1 MPADKPAPNNGD
13 ILGLFRPEVATWFR
27 DVFAHPTAVQ
37 KAAWQAI
44 AAGEHALVVA
54 PTGSGKT
61 LAAFLWAINNLVEP
75 AGQGTLALDSAGATG
90 SAGTPTGH
98 RRVKVLYISPLKA
111 LGVDVE
117 NNLRAPLGGIARVAA
132 RLGCEQP
139 NISVGVRSGDTP
151 AAERSRI
158 QRKPPDILITT
169 PESAYLML
177 TSKAAGILRDVDT
190 VIIDEIHAL
199 AGSKR
204 GAHLALTLERL
215 EALNPE
221 RSIQRIGL
229 SATVRPIDR
238 VARFLGGDRPVEIIN
253 PASEKTWDLLV
264 RTPVDDMSDL
274 PTPEPGS
281 TIGEAT
287 IDDPLGL
294 LGEPDYAASPS
305 SAGAADGFP
314 AEGAG
319 EGMPH
324 HDAGGRE
331 SESALP
337 QQGSIW
343 PFIEEQVYEEIL
355 GARSTLIFV
364 NSRRSAERLTSRI
377 NELWAREHAPEEL
390 AAARRRPPAQ
400 LGGPSDIA
408 GAAST
413 VIARAHHG
421 SVSKDERA
429 LTEKMLKEG
438 SLKAVVATSSLEL
451 GIDMGAVDLV
461 LQVESPPS
469 VAAGLQRVGR
479 AGHGVGEI
487 SRGIFHPKHRSDL
500 LQSAITLKRMLAG
513 QIEEL
518 QTISNPLDVLAQ
530 QTVAA
535 VAAAGSGGLSTDAWY
550 EIVCRAHPYRELSR
564 EVFDSV
570 IDLVSGIYPA
580 TDFADLK
587 PRVVHDR
594 TSGVLTPRPGAQRL
608 AVTSGGTIPDRGMFG
623 VFLMHGAGEGS
634 GAPRRVGELDEEM
647 VYESRVGDIFTLG
660 ASSWRIEE
668 ITRDQVLV
676 TPAPGHTGRLPFW
689 HGDQLGR
696 PVELGKALGAFRR
709 EAHGD
714 AAVLAGWGL
723 DRRSQSNISAF
734 LSEQEEATGVVPDE
748 RTLVLERFRDELG
761 DWRVVLHTPFGRGV
775 NAAWALAV
783 GAQIAERTG
792 MDAQAVAGDDGIVLR
807 LPEGEVDPG
816 AELFALPSEDIE
828 AIVTEQVGNS
838 ALFASRFR
846 ECAARAL
853 LLPRRN
859 PGKRAPLW
867 QQRQRAEQ
875 LLDVA
880 RKYPSF
886 PIILETV
893 RECLRDVY
901 DLPALVSILEDI
913 EHRRV
918 MISEVTTSA
927 PSPFASSLL
936 FNYTG
941 AFMYEGDTPLAEK
954 RAAALALDPALLAKL
969 LGTVELRELL
979 VPEII
984 AETHAQL
991 QHIADG
997 YRARSAEELVD
1008 QLRVLGPIAL
1018 ADLGKHCDFEGIE
1031 HVIDTQLRGR
1041 VMRVRI
1047 DGVEHLAQVED
1058 AALLR
1063 DGLGIPVPPGVPAQ
1077 QDSIVDA
1084 PQQLISRWAR
1094 ARGPFTLR
1102 ECAEAFGFSAG
1113 VTHQILSALTKDASR
1128 GLIQGHYR
1136 QGVAEEEYIASSVLK
1151 IIRSRSLAAARA
1163 EAEPISPSAYARF
1176 LMEWQQVA
1184 AMGEQ
1189 PELRGSDGVFAV
1201 IEQLAG
1207 VRLPASAWETL
1218 VLPSRVRDYQPGML
1232 DELTISGEVLI
1243 VGAGQ
1248 AASQDPWV
1256 MLLPADYAPEII
1268 ELPDAVGEGAE
1279 AGAGSGSGASPTL
1292 SKVQE
1297 EIMEKL
1303 STGGAF
1309 HPTELFRHLH
1319 GEDLGIV
1326 AGTITVQE
1334 LSEAL
1339 WDLLARG
1346 LAAPDSFAA
1355 VRAHLS
1361 MTRSGSANRASSAA
1375 HRVKRRPGRS
1385 RVGRGRLSRR
1395 SLGTS
1400 GVGAAVSLPPDLASA
1415 GRWAASPRAN
1425 TEATARG
1432 VLHGELWLDRYGVVT
1447 RGGIVNEQVTGGFA
1461 LAYRVLSRFEE
1472 NGKALRGHIVEG
1484 LGAAQFSTPAIIDRA
1499 RAFADSLDHHGW
1511 PSGTQDPKV
1520 YVLAATDPA
1529 NPYGSVLPW
1538 PEDSRGLSRSAGAMV
1553 VIADGLLVAYI
1564 SRGGKNLQLLPTAQH
1579 DEVEIAELVVPAL
1592 NDVIE
1597 RGLVQP
1603 LRVEKL
1609 NGEAIFGHPLVP
1621 QLRAAGAVLS
1631 PKGLKLQGHPKPS
1644 SSPRVSRAGLDGGL
1658 PSFDDPSFEDQTEA
1672 DNPEFPQGEYQQGGY
1687 PQGGFMSGGRRR
1699 KPYGKP
1705 RGRR

>member
-1 MPADKPAPNNGD
+1 MPADTPAPNNGD
-13 ILGLFRPEVATWFR
+13 VLGLFRPEVATWFR

-75 AGQGTLALDSAGATG
+75 AGQGTLALDSAGAAG
-90 SAGTPTGH
+90 SAGAPTGH

-215 EALNPE
+215 EALNPG

-264 RTPVDDMSDL
+264 RTAVDDMSDL

-305 SAGAADGFP
+305 AAGAAQGFA

-324 HDAGGRE
+324 QLVGGRE

-343 PFIEEQVYEEIL
+343 PFIEAQVYEEIL

-377 NELWAREHAPEEL
+377 NELWASEHAPEEL

-400 LGGPSDIA
+400 MGGPSDIA
-408 GAAST
+408 GAASA

-479 AGHGVGEI
+479 AGHGVGEV

-535 VAAAGSGGLSTDAWY
+535 VAAAGAEGLSTEAWY
-550 EIVCRAHPYRELSR
+550 ETVCRAHPYRELSR

-623 VFLMHGAGEGS
+623 VFLMHGGEGDR
-634 GAPRRVGELDEEM
+634 APRRVGELDEEM

-689 HGDQLGR
+689 TGDQLGR
-696 PVELGKALGAFRR
+696 PAELGKALGAFRR

-723 DRRSQSNISAF
+723 DRRSQSNITAF

-816 AELFALPSEDIE
+816 AELFAIPSDDIE
-828 AIVTEQVGNS
+828 AMVTEQVGNS

-853 LLPRRN
+853 LLPRRH

-913 EHRRV
+913 ERRRV

-1008 QLRVLGPIAL
+1008 QLRVLGPIAV

-1136 QGVAEEEYIASSVLK
+1136 QGVAEEEYIAASVLK

-1176 LMEWQQVA
+1176 LLEWQQVA

-1268 ELPDAVGEGAE
+1268 ELPDVEEGTA
-1279 AGAGSGSGASPTL
+1279 ASPTL

-1297 EIMEKL
+1297 EIMDKL
-1303 STGGAF
+1303 SSGGAF

-1395 SLGTS
+1395 SLGAS
-1400 GVGAAVSLPPDLASA
+1400 GAGSAVSLPPDLASA

-1511 PSGTQDPKV
+1511 PSGTQEPKV

-1564 SRGGKNLQLLPTAQH
+1564 SRGGKNLQLLPTAHH
-1579 DEVEIAELVVPAL
+1579 DEVEIAELVIPAL

-1631 PKGLKLQGHPKPS
+1631 PKGLKVQGVSTPS
-1644 SSPRVSRAGLDGGL
+1644 TSPRAAGVGL
-1658 PSFDDPSFEDQTEA
+1658 PSFDDA
-1672 DNPEFPQGEYQQGGY
+1672 DSQINPETGP
-1687 PQGGFMSGGRRR
+1687 GGFRPGSFRSGGWRGNRPGGRGSYRR
-1699 KPYGKP
+1699 
-1705 RGRR
+1705 

>member
-75 AGQGTLALDSAGATG
+75 AGQGTLALDSAAAAA

-215 EALNPE
+215 EALNPG

-264 RTPVDDMSDL
+264 RTPVEDMSDL

-305 SAGAADGFP
+305 AAGAVDGFP

-408 GAAST
+408 GAASP

-535 VAAAGSGGLSTDAWY
+535 VAAAGSEGLSTDAWY

-623 VFLMHGAGEGS
+623 VFLMHGAGPEALS
-634 GAPRRVGELDEEM
+634 DRAPRRVGELDEEM

-689 HGDQLGR
+689 NGDQLGR

-748 RTLVLERFRDELG
+748 KTLVLERFRDELG

-816 AELFALPSEDIE
+816 AELFAIPSEDIE

-901 DLPALVSILEDI
+901 DLPALVSTLEDI
-913 EHRRV
+913 ERRRV
-918 MISEVTTSA
+918 VIVEVTTSA

-1008 QLRVLGPIAL
+1008 QLRVLGPIAM

-1084 PQQLISRWAR
+1084 PSQLVSRWAR

-1102 ECAEAFGFSAG
+1102 ECAQAFGFSAG

-1184 AMGEQ
+1184 AIGEEA
-1189 PELRGSDGVFAV
+1189 ELRGSDGVFAV

-1218 VLPSRVRDYQPGML
+1218 VLPSRVRDYQPSML

-1256 MLLPADYAPEII
+1256 MLLPADYAAEII
-1268 ELPDAVGEGAE
+1268 EAPAADAEV
-1279 AGAGSGSGASPTL
+1279 PTL

-1297 EIMEKL
+1297 EIMGKL
-1303 STGGAF
+1303 ASGGAF
-1309 HPTELFRHLH
+1309 HPSELFRHLH
-1319 GEDLGIV
+1319 GEDLGLI
-1326 AGTITVQE
+1326 AGTISVQE

-1361 MTRSGSANRASSAA
+1361 MTSSGNRASSAA

-1385 RVGRGRLSRR
+1385 RVGRSRIGRGRLSSR
-1395 SLGTS
+1395 SLS
-1400 GVGAAVSLPPDLASA
+1400 ASAVGGAVGLPPDLASA
-1415 GRWAASPRAN
+1415 GRWAASPGAS

-1447 RGGIVNEQVTGGFA
+1447 RGAIVNEQVTGGFA

-1511 PSGTQDPKV
+1511 PSGTQEPKV

-1538 PEDSRGLSRSAGAMV
+1538 PEDTRGLSRSAGAMV

-1564 SRGGKNLQLLPTAQH
+1564 SRGGKNLHILRTEHH
-1579 DEVEIAELVVPAL
+1579 DELEIIDLVIPAL
-1592 NDVIE
+1592 NELIE
-1597 RGLVQP
+1597 RGVLQP
-1603 LRVEKL
+1603 LRVEKI
-1609 NGEAIFGHPLVP
+1609 NGEAIFSHPLVP

-1631 PKGLKLQGHPKPS
+1631 PKGLKVQGVSTPS
-1644 SSPRVSRAGLDGGL
+1644 APPRAAGAGL
-1658 PSFDDPSFEDQTEA
+1658 PSFDDADSQVDPEA
-1672 DNPEFPQGEYQQGGY
+1672 GP
-1687 PQGGFMSGGRRR
+1687 GGFRPGGFSSGGFRSGGFRSGGWRGNRPGGRGSYRR
-1699 KPYGKP
+1699 
-1705 RGRR
+1705 

>member
-1 MPADKPAPNNGD
+1 MPADTPAPNNGD
-13 ILGLFRPEVATWFR
+13 VLGLFHPEVATWFR

-75 AGQGTLALDSAGATG
+75 AGQGTLALDSPGPAG

-215 EALNPE
+215 EALNPG
-221 RSIQRIGL
+221 RTIQRIGL

-264 RTPVDDMSDL
+264 RTAVDDMSDL

-305 SAGAADGFP
+305 AAGAVDGFP

-319 EGMPH
+319 EGLPRQLE
-324 HDAGGRE
+324 GGRE

-343 PFIEEQVYEEIL
+343 PFIEAQVYEEIL

-377 NELWAREHAPEEL
+377 NELWASEHAPEEL

-400 LGGPSDIA
+400 MGGPSDIA
-408 GAAST
+408 GAASA

-479 AGHGVGEI
+479 AGHGVGEV

-535 VAAAGSGGLSTDAWY
+535 VAAAGAEGLSTEAWY
-550 EIVCRAHPYRELSR
+550 ETVCRAHPYRELSR

-623 VFLMHGAGEGS
+623 VFLMHGGEGDRT
-634 GAPRRVGELDEEM
+634 PRRVGELDEEM

-689 HGDQLGR
+689 TGDQLGR
-696 PVELGKALGAFRR
+696 PAELGKALGAFRR

-723 DRRSQSNISAF
+723 DRRSQSNITAF

-816 AELFALPSEDIE
+816 AELFAIPSEDIE
-828 AIVTEQVGNS
+828 AMVTEQVGNS

-853 LLPRRN
+853 LLPRRH

-1008 QLRVLGPIAL
+1008 QLRVLGPIAV
-1018 ADLGKHCDFEGIE
+1018 ADLGQHCDFEGIE

-1136 QGVAEEEYIASSVLK
+1136 QGVAEEEYIAASVLK

-1176 LMEWQQVA
+1176 LLEWQQVA

-1268 ELPDAVGEGAE
+1268 ELPDVEEGTA
-1279 AGAGSGSGASPTL
+1279 ASPTL

-1297 EIMEKL
+1297 EIMDKL
-1303 STGGAF
+1303 SSGGAF

-1395 SLGTS
+1395 SLGAS
-1400 GVGAAVSLPPDLASA
+1400 GVGSAVSLPPDLASA

-1511 PSGTQDPKV
+1511 PSGTQEPKV

-1564 SRGGKNLQLLPTAQH
+1564 SRGGKNLQLLPTAHH
-1579 DEVEIAELVVPAL
+1579 DEVEIAELVIPAL

-1631 PKGLKLQGHPKPS
+1631 PKGLKVQGVSTPS
-1644 SSPRVSRAGLDGGL
+1644 TSPRAAGVGL
-1658 PSFDDPSFEDQTEA
+1658 PSFDDPDSQI
-1672 DNPEFPQGEYQQGGY
+1672 NPETGP
-1687 PQGGFMSGGRRR
+1687 GGFRPGSFHSGGWRGNRPGGRGSYRR
-1699 KPYGKP
+1699 
-1705 RGRR
+1705 

>member
-1 MPADKPAPNNGD
+1 MPADTPAPNNGD
-13 ILGLFRPEVATWFR
+13 VLGLFRPEVATWFR

-215 EALNPE
+215 EALNPG

-264 RTPVDDMSDL
+264 RTAVDDMSDL

-305 SAGAADGFP
+305 SAGAVEGFP
-314 AEGAG
+314 AEDAG
-319 EGMPH
+319 QGLPRQLE
-324 HDAGGRE
+324 GGRE

-343 PFIEEQVYEEIL
+343 PFIEAQVYEEIL

-377 NELWAREHAPEEL
+377 NELWASEHAPEEL

-400 LGGPSDIA
+400 MGGPSDIA
-408 GAAST
+408 GAASA

-535 VAAAGSGGLSTDAWY
+535 VAAAGAEGLSTEAWY
-550 EIVCRAHPYRELSR
+550 ETVCRAHPYRELSR

-623 VFLMHGAGEGS
+623 VFLMHGGEGDR
-634 GAPRRVGELDEEM
+634 APRRVGELDEEM

-689 HGDQLGR
+689 TGDQLGR
-696 PVELGKALGAFRR
+696 PAELGKALGAFRR

-723 DRRSQSNISAF
+723 DRRSQSNITAF

-816 AELFALPSEDIE
+816 AELFAIPSEDIE
-828 AIVTEQVGNS
+828 AMVTEQVGNS

-853 LLPRRN
+853 LLPRRH

-913 EHRRV
+913 ERRRV
-918 MISEVTTSA
+918 VIVEVTTSA

-1008 QLRVLGPIAL
+1008 QLRVLGPIAV
-1018 ADLGKHCDFEGIE
+1018 ADLGQHCDFEGIE

-1136 QGVAEEEYIASSVLK
+1136 QGVAEEEYIAASVLK

-1176 LMEWQQVA
+1176 LLEWQQVA

-1268 ELPDAVGEGAE
+1268 ELPDVEEGTA
-1279 AGAGSGSGASPTL
+1279 ASPTL

-1297 EIMEKL
+1297 EIMDKL
-1303 STGGAF
+1303 SSGGAF

-1395 SLGTS
+1395 SLGAS
-1400 GVGAAVSLPPDLASA
+1400 GVGSAVSLPPDLASA

-1511 PSGTQDPKV
+1511 PSGTQEPKV

-1564 SRGGKNLQLLPTAQH
+1564 SRGGKNLQLLPTAHH
-1579 DEVEIAELVVPAL
+1579 DEVEIAELVIPAL

-1631 PKGLKLQGHPKPS
+1631 PKGLKVQGVSTPS
-1644 SSPRVSRAGLDGGL
+1644 TSPRAAGVGL
-1658 PSFDDPSFEDQTEA
+1658 PSFDDPDSQI
-1672 DNPEFPQGEYQQGGY
+1672 NPETGP
-1687 PQGGFMSGGRRR
+1687 GGFRPGSFHSGGWRGNRPGGRGSYRR
-1699 KPYGKP
+1699 
-1705 RGRR
+1705 

>member
-1 MPADKPAPNNGD
+1 MPADTPAPNNGD
-13 ILGLFRPEVATWFR
+13 VLGLFRPEVATWFR

-75 AGQGTLALDSAGATG
+75 AGQGTLALDSAGAAG
-90 SAGTPTGH
+90 SAGAPTGH

-215 EALNPE
+215 EALNPG

-264 RTPVDDMSDL
+264 RTAVDDMSDL

-305 SAGAADGFP
+305 AAGAAQGFA

-324 HDAGGRE
+324 QLVGGRE

-343 PFIEEQVYEEIL
+343 PFIEAQVYEEIL

-377 NELWAREHAPEEL
+377 NELWASEHAPEEL

-400 LGGPSDIA
+400 MGGPSDIA
-408 GAAST
+408 GAASA

-479 AGHGVGEI
+479 AGHGVGEV

-535 VAAAGSGGLSTDAWY
+535 VAAAGAEGLSTEAWY
-550 EIVCRAHPYRELSR
+550 ETVCRAHPYRELSR

-623 VFLMHGAGEGS
+623 VFLMHGGEGDR
-634 GAPRRVGELDEEM
+634 APRRVGELDEEM

-689 HGDQLGR
+689 TGDQLGR
-696 PVELGKALGAFRR
+696 PAELGKALGAFRR

-723 DRRSQSNISAF
+723 DRRSQSNITAF

-816 AELFALPSEDIE
+816 AELFAIPSDDIE
-828 AIVTEQVGNS
+828 AMVTEQVGNS

-853 LLPRRN
+853 LLPRRH

-913 EHRRV
+913 ERRRV

-1008 QLRVLGPIAL
+1008 QLRVLGPIAV

-1136 QGVAEEEYIASSVLK
+1136 QGVAEEEYIAASVLK

-1176 LMEWQQVA
+1176 LLEWQQVA

-1268 ELPDAVGEGAE
+1268 ELPDVEEGTA
-1279 AGAGSGSGASPTL
+1279 ASPTL

-1297 EIMEKL
+1297 EIMDKL
-1303 STGGAF
+1303 SSGGAF

-1395 SLGTS
+1395 SLGAS
-1400 GVGAAVSLPPDLASA
+1400 GAGSAVSLPPDLASA

-1511 PSGTQDPKV
+1511 PSGTQEPKV

-1564 SRGGKNLQLLPTAQH
+1564 SRGGKNLQLLPTAHH
-1579 DEVEIAELVVPAL
+1579 DEVEIAELVIPAL

-1631 PKGLKLQGHPKPS
+1631 PKGLKVQGVSTPS
-1644 SSPRVSRAGLDGGL
+1644 TSPRAAGVGL
-1658 PSFDDPSFEDQTEA
+1658 PSFDDA
-1672 DNPEFPQGEYQQGGY
+1672 DSQINPETGP
-1687 PQGGFMSGGRRR
+1687 GGFRPGSFHSGGWRGNRPGGRGSYRR
-1699 KPYGKP
+1699 
-1705 RGRR
+1705 

>member
-1 MPADKPAPNNGD
+1 MPADTPAPNNGD
-13 ILGLFRPEVATWFR
+13 VLGLFRPEVATWFR

-75 AGQGTLALDSAGATG
+75 AGQGTLALDSAGAAG
-90 SAGTPTGH
+90 SAGAPTGH

-215 EALNPE
+215 EALNPG

-264 RTPVDDMSDL
+264 RTAVDDMSDL

-305 SAGAADGFP
+305 AAGAAQGFA

-324 HDAGGRE
+324 QLVGGRE

-343 PFIEEQVYEEIL
+343 PFIEAQVYEEIL

-377 NELWAREHAPEEL
+377 NELWASEHAPEEL

-400 LGGPSDIA
+400 MGGPSDIA
-408 GAAST
+408 GAASA

-479 AGHGVGEI
+479 AGHGVGEV

-535 VAAAGSGGLSTDAWY
+535 VAAAGAEGLSTEAWY
-550 EIVCRAHPYRELSR
+550 ETVCRAHPYRELSR

-623 VFLMHGAGEGS
+623 VFLMHGGEGDRT
-634 GAPRRVGELDEEM
+634 PRRVGELDEEM

-689 HGDQLGR
+689 TGDQLGR
-696 PVELGKALGAFRR
+696 PAELGKALGAFRR

-723 DRRSQSNISAF
+723 DRRSQSNITAF

-761 DWRVVLHTPFGRGV
+761 DWRVVLHSPFGRGV

-816 AELFALPSEDIE
+816 AELFAIPSEDIE
-828 AIVTEQVGNS
+828 AMVTEQVGNS

-853 LLPRRN
+853 LLPRRH

-913 EHRRV
+913 ERRRV

-1008 QLRVLGPIAL
+1008 QLRVLGPIAV
-1018 ADLGKHCDFEGIE
+1018 ADLAQHCDFDGIE

-1136 QGVAEEEYIASSVLK
+1136 QGVAEEEYIAASVLK

-1176 LMEWQQVA
+1176 LLEWQQVA

-1256 MLLPADYAPEII
+1256 MLLPADYASEII
-1268 ELPDAVGEGAE
+1268 ELPDVEEGTA
-1279 AGAGSGSGASPTL
+1279 ASPTL

-1297 EIMEKL
+1297 EIMDKL
-1303 STGGAF
+1303 SSGGAF

-1395 SLGTS
+1395 SLGAS
-1400 GVGAAVSLPPDLASA
+1400 GAGSAVSLPPDLASA

-1511 PSGTQDPKV
+1511 PSGTQEPKV

-1564 SRGGKNLQLLPTAQH
+1564 SRGGKNLQLLPTAHH
-1579 DEVEIAELVVPAL
+1579 DEVEIAELVIPAL

-1631 PKGLKLQGHPKPS
+1631 PKGLKVQGVSTPS
-1644 SSPRVSRAGLDGGL
+1644 TSPRAAGVGL
-1658 PSFDDPSFEDQTEA
+1658 PSFDDPDSQI
-1672 DNPEFPQGEYQQGGY
+1672 NPETGP
-1687 PQGGFMSGGRRR
+1687 GGFRPGSFRSGGWRGNRPGGRGSYRR
-1699 KPYGKP
+1699 
-1705 RGRR
+1705 